1 MRGAAYNQPLSAT
14 GGTQPYTWAIIG
26 GNLPAGL
33 ALTNGAI
40 SGTPTVTGTFPLTI
54 RATDSQSRTATR
66 DFNLTVI
73 APPELKLNLAS
84 NMETSLG
91 TAFNYQPSATGGV
104 GPYSWS
110 LTSGSLPN
118 GLSLNSSTGAI
129 TGAPTQTGAFTAG
142 LTVRDQVGQSVTGT
156 IEIKVIDPA
165 TIPAITKV
173 KYKRGN
179 KKLIVEGQRFDA
191 AAVLWIDGVATGARP
206 DGNKFTAK
214 KIGLAAGRHEIR
226 VVNPNNVSSQVWVL
240 NVD

>member
-1 MRGAAYNQPLSAT
+1 
-14 GGTQPYTWAIIG
+14 
-26 GNLPAGL
+26 
-33 ALTNGAI
+33 
-40 SGTPTVTGTFPLTI
+40 
-54 RATDSQSRTATR
+54 
-66 DFNLTVI
+66 
-73 APPELKLNLAS
+73 
-84 NMETSLG
+84 
-91 TAFNYQPSATGGV
+91 
-104 GPYSWS
+104 
-110 LTSGSLPN
+110 
-118 GLSLNSSTGAI
+118 LSLNSSTGAI